1 MDFRDHAI
9 RKALDEAVGP
19 YRPEPTRRSRFK
31 RVAAIA
37 ALALAV
43 SMAFIGIVNRSTPKR
58 ATPAADR
65 KPVSVEILPTRADR

>member
-19 YRPEPTRRSRFK
+19 YRPERTRRSRFK

-37 ALALAV
+37 MLALVA
-43 SMAFIGIVNRSTPKR
+43 SIAFITIVNISTPR
-58 ATPAADR
+58 QAPPAR
-65 KPVSVEILPTRADR
+65 EPRPVTVEILPLSSKR